1 MMRRSLLATPA
12 VVLAKGASAQ
22 AQRVLAYPSLAIYT
36 AGQGSP
42 FVTYGQAIAALLS
55 RHGITATV
63 EASTGSL
70 QNLTAVEDHANA
82 LGTAFLG
89 SAWDAVQGTPAAG
102 NRKHMNVRALWPMY
116 ETSFQVAA
124 LTSSGLTGFAQLNGK
139 RVGAGPARGPAETF
153 LVAAAEAAG
162 IRVEIVSGSPAEMTQ
177 GLLNGG
183 MDALWQGAI
192 VPIPSILEALARAPG
207 VVFGPGAEV
216 VGRVT
221 QRLPMLAPTTLPPG
235 TYPGQTADIESF
247 AAWNLIVANRA
258 LPEETAYAITRAVL
272 TVADPAR
279 DIGLVAAT
287 TRKEA
292 AANNRVL
299 PFHPGAARF
308 YREAGVTLSA
318 PPAG

>member
-1 MMRRSLLATPA
+1 MIMRRSLLATPA
-12 VVLAKGASAQ
+12 ALGLAGAGHAQ
-22 AQRVLAYPSLAIYT
+22 GHPALAIHT

-55 RHGITATV
+55 RQGIAATV

-70 QNLTAVEDHANA
+70 QNLTAVEDNAHA

-102 NRKHMNVRALWPMY
+102 NRKHVNVRALWPMY

-124 LTSSGLTGFAQLNGK
+124 LTASGLTNFAQLNGK

-153 LVAAAEAAG
+153 LLAAAEAAG
-162 IRVEIVSGSPAEMTQ
+162 IRVEVVSGSPAEMSER
-177 GLLNGG
+177 LLSGG

-192 VPIPSILEALARAPG
+192 VPIPSIMEALSRAPG
-207 VVFGPGAEV
+207 VVFGPGAET

-221 QRLPMLAPTTLPPG
+221 QRLPMLAPTILPPG
-235 TYPGQTADIESF
+235 TYPGQTAPIESF
-247 AAWNLIVANRA
+247 AAWNFIVANKA
-258 LPEETAYAITRAVL
+258 LPEETAYAITKAVL

-279 DIGLVAAT
+279 DIGQVAAT
-287 TRKEA
+287 SRKEA

-318 PPAG
+318 PAAN

>member
-1 MMRRSLLATPA
+1 MMRRSLLASPA
-12 VVLAKGASAQ
+12 VFGLAGEASAQ
-22 AQRVLAYPSLAIYT
+22 AAPLVIHT

-42 FVTYGQAIAALLS
+42 FVTYGQAIAALLG
-55 RHGITATV
+55 RNGVTANV
-63 EASTGSL
+63 AASTGSL
-70 QNLTAVEDHANA
+70 QNLAAVEDNPNA

-89 SAWDAVQGTPAAG
+89 SVWDALQGTPAAG
-102 NRKHMNVRALWPMY
+102 GRRHVNVRALWPMY

-124 LTSSGLTGFAQLNGK
+124 LTASGLTQFSQLNGK

-162 IRVEIVSGSPAEMTQ
+162 IRIEIVSGSPAEMSD
-177 GLLNGG
+177 GLLAGR

-192 VPIPSILEALARAPG
+192 VPIPSILAALARAPG

-235 TYPGQTADIESF
+235 TYPGQAAPIESF
-247 AAWNLIVANRA
+247 AAWNFIVAHRA
-258 LPEETAYAITRAVL
+258 LPEATAHAITRAVL
-272 TVADPAR
+272 SVGDPAR
-279 DIGLVAAT
+279 EIGAVAAT
-287 TRKEA
+287 TRT
-292 AANNRVL
+292 ANAVHNRIL

-308 YREAGVTLSA
+308 YREAGVPLAA
-318 PPAG
+318 PLAAPVD